1 MLKRTLFIVILFFV
15 SVPFLTGCV
24 TAVVTGAAVS
34 ADMASDRRTSGTYI
48 DDQSIEIQVSDLIG
62 SDETLSNSS
71 SISVVSF
78 NRIVLLV
85 GQAPNGALKDRASAL
100 ARKLNQVKSIHNEIR
115 ITTPGSFLSTTN
127 DTWLTT
133 KAKSLM
139 LAEKDFSSNHI
150 KVYSENGEIF
160 LMGLVTKAEADK
172 AIAIVR
178 NIDGVKRVVQLF
190 EYMSN

>member
-1 MLKRTLFIVILFFV
+1 MLKRTLTIVIILFV
-15 SVPFLTGCV
+15 SIPLLTGCV
-24 TAVVTGAAVS
+24 SAVVAGAAVS
-34 ADMASDRRTSGTYI
+34 ADMASDRRSSGTYI
-48 DDQSIEIQVSDLIG
+48 DDQSIEIQISDNIR
-62 SDETLSNSS
+62 SDETLRNSA
-71 SISVVSF
+71 SISVVSY
-78 NRIVLLV
+78 NRVVLLV
-85 GQAPNGALKDRASAL
+85 GQAPSRELKDRASTI
-100 ARKLNQVKSIHNEIR
+100 ARKLNQVKSVHNEIR
-115 ITTPGSFLSTTN
+115 ISTPSSMLSTTN

-178 NIDGVKRVVQLF
+178 NIDGVERVVQLF
-190 EYMSN
+190 EYIE

>member
-1 MLKRTLFIVILFFV
+1 MLNKTLFIVILFFV

-24 TAVVTGAAVS
+24 TAIVAGAAVS
-34 ADMASDRRTSGTYI
+34 ADMASDRRSSGTYI
-48 DDQSIEIQVSDLIG
+48 DDQSIEIQVSDLIS

-78 NRIVLLV
+78 NRVVLLA
-85 GQAPNGALKDRASAL
+85 GQTPSKELKDRASTHV
-100 ARKLNQVKSIHNEIR
+100 RKLNQVKSVHNEIR
-115 ITTPGSFLSTTN
+115 ISTPGSLLSTTN

-133 KAKSLM
+133 KAKTLM

-160 LMGLVTKAEADK
+160 LMGLVTKAEANK

-190 EYMSN
+190 EYIQ

>member
-15 SVPFLTGCV
+15 SIPFLTGCV
-24 TAVVTGAAVS
+24 TAVVAGAAVS
-34 ADMASDRRTSGTYI
+34 ADMASDRRSSGTYI
-48 DDQSIEIQVSDLIG
+48 DDQSIEIQVSDLIA

-78 NRIVLLV
+78 NRVVLLV
-85 GQAPNGALKDRASAL
+85 GQAPSGELKDRASAIV
-100 ARKLNQVKSIHNEIR
+100 RTLNQVTSVHNEIR
-115 ITTPGSFLSTTN
+115 ISTPGSFLSTTN

-139 LAEKDFSSNHI
+139 LAEKDFSSHHI

-160 LMGLVTKAEADK
+160 LMGLVTKAEANK

-178 NIDGVKRVVQLF
+178 NIDGVERVVQLF
-190 EYMSN
+190 EYIQ

>member
-15 SVPFLTGCV
+15 SIPFLTGCV
-24 TAVVTGAAVS
+24 TAVVAGAAVS
-34 ADMASDRRTSGTYI
+34 ADMASDRRSSGTYI

-78 NRIVLLV
+78 NRVVLLV
-85 GQAPNGALKDRASAL
+85 GQAPSGELKDRASAIV
-100 ARKLNQVKSIHNEIR
+100 RTLNQVTSVHNEIR
-115 ITTPGSFLSTTN
+115 ISTPGSFLSTTN

-139 LAEKDFSSNHI
+139 LAEKDFSSHHI

-160 LMGLVTKAEADK
+160 LMGLVTKAEAEK

-178 NIDGVKRVVQLF
+178 NIDGVERVVQLF
-190 EYMSN
+190 EYIQ

>member
-1 MLKRTLFIVILFFV
+1 MNKRTLTIVILFFI
-15 SVPFLTGCV
+15 SLPLLTGCAS
-24 TAVVTGAAVS
+24 AVVAGAAVS
-34 ADMASDRRTSGTYI
+34 ADMASDRRSSGTYI
-48 DDQSIEIQVSDLIG
+48 DDQSIEIQVSDLIR
-62 SDETLSNSS
+62 SNDALRESS

-78 NRIVLLV
+78 NRVVLLV
-85 GQAPNGALKDRASAL
+85 GQAPSQALKDSASRI
-100 ARKLNQVKSIHNEIR
+100 ARKLNQVKSVHNEIR
-115 ITTPGSFLSTTN
+115 ISTPSSLLSTTN

-139 LAEKDFSSNHI
+139 LAEKNFSSNHI

-178 NIDGVKRVVQLF
+178 NIDGVERVVQLF
-190 EYMSN
+190 EYIE